1 MNLPV
6 DLIQNPPARIHRQ
19 AQNPPDFRKNPLMCL
34 LSKIHPPV
42 LLWYKVRSVV
52 DLTSDGKHKIEQT
65 SIEMLSLESLLE
77 GDFGWG

>member
-1 MNLPV
+1 
-6 DLIQNPPARIHRQ
+6 
-19 AQNPPDFRKNPLMCL
+19 MCL